1 MLHLS
6 DRNEGEYVSIPE
18 MLQWLRD
25 HRRPDGLAQP
35 LLIWGSAGIGKTER
49 VEDYCAQKG
58 FKVNKYLP
66 AHDTSGED
74 LAGVRQSEGGRTVRQ
89 LPMWLPRDDDPPGAL
104 FIDEIN
110 RAPQS
115 VQDGLLELCGSGTL
129 SLADYRLPRGWQIV
143 AAANPADL
151 EHEVHDIDNAMIDR
165 FIHMAPGYDAA
176 VWAAWADGQKQLH
189 PSVVDFALSDPAN
202 VERGEAGFPLAIANR
217 INPTPRS
224 YAMLGFLI
232 ADGITEKMLFS
243 LALGMLGGK
252 MAPAYIAHWEA
263 WKQGARAL
271 HLNDILNTQAFDAA
285 LAEWTHKDTLYLIV
299 ATNERLIADL
309 MERAVSEDIAS
320 IVGRY
325 LALIPLA
332 QRTQFLD
339 SAQRVIPHWIKSL
352 DDACQEWAGRF
363 SDGR

>member
-6 DRNEGEYVSIPE
+6 DRNEGEYVSVSE
-18 MLQWLRD
+18 MLQLLRD
-25 HRRPDGLAQP
+25 HRRPDGMAQP

-49 VEDYCAQKG
+49 VETYCVQMGYKL
-58 FKVNKYLP
+58 NKYLP

-74 LAGVRQSEGGRTVRQ
+74 LAGVRRAEGGRTVRQ
-89 LPMWLPRDDDPPGAL
+89 LPAWLPRDDGEPGVL

-115 VQDGLLELCGSGTL
+115 VQDGLLELCGAGTL
-129 SLADYRLPRGWQIV
+129 SLAGYRLPNAWQIV

-165 FIHMAPGYDAA
+165 FLHMAPGYDAA
-176 VWAAWADGQKQLH
+176 VWAAWADGQEQLN
-189 PSVVDFALSDPAN
+189 PAVIDFALSDPAN

-224 YAMLGFLI
+224 YAGLGFLL
-232 ADGITEKMLFS
+232 ADDIDERMLFA
-243 LALGMLGGK
+243 LALGMLGSK
-252 MAPAYIAHWEA
+252 MAPEFIAHWEK
-263 WKQGARAL
+263 WQKGARAL
-271 HLNDILNTQAFDAA
+271 HLNDILDTKAFDDA
-285 LAEWTHKDTLYLIV
+285 LARWTHDDTLYLIT

-309 MERAVSEDIAS
+309 MGRPVSEDIAS

-332 QRTQFLD
+332 QRTQFLN
-339 SAQRVIPHWIKSL
+339 SAQRVIPAWIVPL
-352 DDACQEWAGRF
+352 ETAYQQWTQHFEEGR
-363 SDGR
+363 